1 MAHARSDTP
10 TQALPGE
17 DGSANTSVPTQAL
30 PGIIYTAEITFYIA
44 TDAATDVA
52 KVVIYERTT
61 LGEVLS
67 SLIGPPGDGF
77 SWGAF
82 LTDPVPDDTI
92 RDGIPDN
99 TRIESSYFGRLSN
112 NPRINMRTLLLPLVQ
127 RHSQYVVVHAGAS
140 NAEMFNHRYGGAH
153 SC

>member
-1 MAHARSDTP
+1 MAPQTGSAHKPAP

-52 KVVIYERTT
+52 KVVIYETTT
-61 LGEVLS
+61 LDEVLS

-92 RDGIPDN
+92 RDGIPEH
-99 TRIESSYFGRLSN
+99 TRIESSYFYGRLSN
-112 NPRINMRTLLLPLVQ
+112 NPRINMRTLLCSL
-127 RHSQYVVVHAGAS
+127 
-140 NAEMFNHRYGGAH
+140 FNVTR
-153 SC
+153 SM

>member
-1 MAHARSDTP
+1 MAHPRSDTP

-92 RDGIPDN
+92 RDGIPD
-99 TRIESSYFGRLSN
+99 TRIESSYFYGRLSN
-112 NPRINMRTLLLPLVQ
+112 HSRINMRTLLLPLVQ
-127 RHSQYVVVHAGAS
+127 RYSRYVVVHADAS
-140 NAEMFNHRYGGAH
+140 NAEIFGPNRRRD
-153 SC
+153 